1 MKKKVKELEKN
12 GVFHSQWSALMSQTR
27 SKIGL
32 AIVLLFVA
40 ACSFCAADCPQ

>member
-12 GVFHSQWSALMSQTR
+12 GVSHSQWGAMMSQTR

-32 AIVLLFVA
+32 AIVLLLLRQRFLHR
-40 ACSFCAADCPQ
+40 

>member
-32 AIVLLFVA
+32 AIVLLFRRGRL
-40 ACSFCAADCPQ
+40 CAADCPQ